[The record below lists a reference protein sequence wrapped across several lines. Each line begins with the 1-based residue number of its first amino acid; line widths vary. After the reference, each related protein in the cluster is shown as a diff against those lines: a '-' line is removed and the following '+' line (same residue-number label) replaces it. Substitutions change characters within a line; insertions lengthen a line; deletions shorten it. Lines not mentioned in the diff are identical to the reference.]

1 MLFDNILYHRQPQPC
16 AVRLGGEIRSEDGL
30 QLFIAHPLTAILDD
44 NFHTLPIG
52 FACRYV
58 NDAVA
63 ANSLHRIQIQ
73 IQQHLVQTVGVGFNR
88 G

>member
-1 MLFDNILYHRQPQPC
+1 MLFDNILYHRQPQPR
-16 AVRLGGEIRSEDGL
+16 AVRLGGEIRCEDGL
-30 QLFIAHPLTAILDD
+30 QLFIAHPLTAIRDD
-44 NFHTLPIG
+44 DFHPLTIG
-52 FACRYV
+52 FAYRYA

-63 ANSLHRIQIQ
+63 ANRLHRVQIQ